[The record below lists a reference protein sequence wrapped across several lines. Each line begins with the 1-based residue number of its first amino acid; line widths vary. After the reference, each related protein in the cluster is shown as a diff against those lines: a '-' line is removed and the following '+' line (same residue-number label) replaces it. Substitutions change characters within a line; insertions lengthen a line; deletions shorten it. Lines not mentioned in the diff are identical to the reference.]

1 MRIHQFKSEQ
11 WVPRPIEEIFSFFS
25 DPNNLAVIT
34 PPRLKFQVLTPPIQ
48 TCAGTRLQYKLSL
61 HGIPVRWESKIT
73 AWRPPHFF
81 SDDQLRGP
89 YRLWHHEH
97 QFSEKDGGTLLS
109 DLVTYAVPGGAL
121 VNRFFVAPDLRRIF
135 DFRRQKIDSLFP
147 KAAAS

>member
-1 MRIHQFKSEQ
+1 MRVHEFKSEQ
-11 WVPRPIEEIFSFFS
+11 WVPRRIEEVFS
-25 DPNNLAVIT
+25 DANNLEVIT
-34 PPRLKFQVLTPPIQ
+34 PPFLKFKVLTPPIQ

-61 HGIPVRWESKIT
+61 RGIPVRWESKIT

-97 QFSEKDGGTLLS
+97 QFQEKDGGTLLR
-109 DLVTYAVPGGAL
+109 DMVTYAVPGGAL

-135 DFRRQKIDSLFP
+135 EFRRQKIDSLFP
-147 KAAAS
+147 KTTTS